1 MEAIKQ
7 KRALGFSR
15 ASFLIGICII
25 PAWFLS
31 LAAAYWGEGTGT
43 DLLWGIFFFGMPL
56 VAIAGLVFGVIGLI
70 GSIRKASHST
80 KGIVFASIGIAL
92 GAAEAVFT
100 ALILLFAILP
110 MDAGRPL

>member
-1 MEAIKQ
+1 MKFFQ
-7 KRALGFSR
+7 QQRALGFAR
-15 ASFLIGICII
+15 ASLIIGICILLSYV
-25 PAWFLS
+25 PAFYLFAWALAIQLHVLPWILLIGFP
-31 LAAAYWGEGTGT
+31 LAA
-43 DLLWGIFFFGMPL
+43 L
-56 VAIAGLVFGVIGLI
+56 AGLVLGVIGLI